1 MDKQPKAL
9 NSAARKIA
17 AELKTIAP
25 NAGGLADLAIKMIE
39 IQQETR
45 AKLKE
50 MGAEMRKIADESQ
63 KRIDALKDEGSKK
76 IGGVEK
82 QHDDIMERLR
92 DAQPELKTIEFELDL
107 KNGTYTYTEDRDM
120 TEGNPTPEESASPK
134 VMSDIEEMVNQ
145 LMKRVGR
152 KEET

>member
-25 NAGGLADLAIKMIE
+25 SAGGLADLAIKMIE

-63 KRIDALKDEGSKK
+63 KRIDA
-76 IGGVEK
+76 
-82 QHDDIMERLR
+82 IMERLR